1 AAGVLLD
8 KTSTPGNCKLCPG
21 IQYHLG
27 TGPVMHFGARFRGHG
42 AGGCLRVGAAHGLA
56 AICANGQ
63 PVFAVGGVMVRR
75 LDVAELARLSA
86 PARPPALPLMA
97 RLAAALAVLALG
109 LSLGWYSR
117 GELASPGNSGDS
129 MVQQALAA
137 HAVFASDANRPV
149 EIRGTEEALLLRWLS
164 KRLGES
170 LAAPDLRSQG
180 YDLVGGRL
188 LSVPDGPAAL
198 FMYEDATGSRI
209 TLFATRRS
217 SDQMAEFR
225 FENSDS
231 ARGFYWQDSRLAY
244 AVIGD
249 MSRKSLSTLATMIY
263 KQLS

>member
-1 AAGVLLD
+1 MKITYDILQAYVDGELDAALHAEVTDWLAQNPEKAAEIADWQAQNETINALFPA
-8 KTSTPGNCKLCPG
+8 PG
-21 IQYHLG
+21 
-27 TGPVMHFGARFRGHG
+27 T
-42 AGGCLRVGAAHGLA
+42 
-56 AICANGQ
+56 
-63 PVFAVGGVMVRR
+63 R

>member
-1 AAGVLLD
+1 MKITYDILQAYVDGELEPAQHAEVTNWLAQNPEKAAEV
-8 KTSTPGNCKLCPG
+8 
-21 IQYHLG
+21 
-27 TGPVMHFGARFRGHG
+27 
-42 AGGCLRVGAAHGLA
+42 AGWQAQNETINALFPA
-56 AICANGQ
+56 
-63 PVFAVGGVMVRR
+63 PETR

-86 PARPPALPLMA
+86 PARPQTLPLVA

-109 LSLGWYSR
+109 LSLGWYGR
-117 GELASPGNSGDS
+117 GELASPGNTGDRV
-129 MVQQALAA
+129 VQQALAA

-149 EIRGTEEALLLRWLS
+149 EIRGTEETLLLRWLS

-170 LAAPDLRSQG
+170 LSAPDLRSQG

-249 MSRKSLSTLATMIY
+249 MSRQSLSTLATMIY

>member
-1 AAGVLLD
+1 MKITYDILQAYVDGELDEALHTEVTAWLAQNPEKAADV
-8 KTSTPGNCKLCPG
+8 
-21 IQYHLG
+21 
-27 TGPVMHFGARFRGHG
+27 
-42 AGGCLRVGAAHGLA
+42 AGWQAQNETIHALFPA
-56 AICANGQ
+56 
-63 PVFAVGGVMVRR
+63 PETR

-86 PARPPALPLMA
+86 PERPPAPPLMA
-97 RLAAALAVLALG
+97 RLAAALAILALG

-117 GELASPGNSGDS
+117 GELASPGTSGDS

-137 HAVFASDANRPV
+137 HAVFAADANRPV
-149 EIRGTEEALLLRWLS
+149 EIRANEEALLLRWLS

-180 YDLVGGRL
+180 YELVGGRL

-198 FMYEDATGSRI
+198 FMYENTTGSRI
-209 TLFATRRS
+209 TLFATRPDTGPG
-217 SDQMAEFR
+217 SDSQMAEFR
-225 FENSDS
+225 FENSDA

-249 MSRKSLSTLATMIY
+249 MSRESLSTIATVIY